1 MHPFGGALHLFRFR
15 FPFLRIVD
23 FSQAQLS
30 TICLMA
36 VIRGVCLIMIWG
48 LVRFETN
55 RYSCAAK
62 ACQSVLGESPVS
74 GISASHRRWLT

>member
-1 MHPFGGALHLFRFR
+1 MHPFGGALHLFRFP
-15 FPFLRIVD
+15 FPFLPIVD

-36 VIRGVCLIMIWG
+36 VIRGVRLIMIWD

-62 ACQSVLGESPVS
+62 ACQSVLG
-74 GISASHRRWLT
+74 